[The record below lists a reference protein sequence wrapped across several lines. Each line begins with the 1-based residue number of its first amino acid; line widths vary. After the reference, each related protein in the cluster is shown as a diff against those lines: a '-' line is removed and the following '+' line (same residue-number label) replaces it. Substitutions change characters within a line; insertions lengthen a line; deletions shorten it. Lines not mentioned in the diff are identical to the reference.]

1 MESFF
6 LFVFCFVFYIG
17 PVVSDC
23 FSPQVY
29 VFVIAVMCWDLA
41 FFAVSAFE
49 RDCAYV
55 SMNILVY
62 THV

>member
-1 MESFF
+1 M
-6 LFVFCFVFYIG
+6 
-17 PVVSDC
+17 VSDC

-29 VFVIAVMCWDLA
+29 VFFIAVMCWDLA
-41 FFAVSAFE
+41 FFAVSAIE